1 MNSLCIKNIPERN
14 RAEVLRRLEVLISR
28 YVNNTVITIPYNYKL
43 RKYAFV
49 KLESKE
55 DADTLKK
62 SLDGLIFF
70 NSELKV
76 EYTYDKLSYKET
88 KTIYIK
94 LSEEINEN
102 ELKSAIMNSLVYN
115 VRYVKVKKIVL
126 IDFKDKNESKKYFNE
141 KNGKISLKGKTYKL
155 ECL

>member
-126 IDFKDKNESKKYFNE
+126 IDFKDKNESKKYFTE

>member
-102 ELKSAIMNSLVYN
+102 ELKNAIMNSLVYN

-126 IDFKDKNESKKYFNE
+126 IDFKDKNESKKYFTE

>member
-102 ELKSAIMNSLVYN
+102 ELKNAIMNSLVYN

>member
-28 YVNNTVITIPYNYKL
+28 YVNNTVITIPYNYRL

>member
-14 RAEVLRRLEVLISR
+14 RAEVLRRLKVLISR
-28 YVNNTVITIPYNYKL
+28 YVKDTVITIPYNYKL
-43 RKYAFV
+43 RKYAFI

-55 DADTLKK
+55 DTDTLKK

-126 IDFKDKNESKKYFNE
+126 IDFKDKNESRKYFNE

>member
-28 YVNNTVITIPYNYKL
+28 YVNNTVITIPYNYRL

-126 IDFKDKNESKKYFNE
+126 IDFKDKNESKKYFTE